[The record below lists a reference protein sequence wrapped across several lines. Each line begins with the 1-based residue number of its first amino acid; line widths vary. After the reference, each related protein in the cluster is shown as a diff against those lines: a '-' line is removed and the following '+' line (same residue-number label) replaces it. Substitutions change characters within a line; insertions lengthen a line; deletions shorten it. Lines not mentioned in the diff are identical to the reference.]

1 MYNVYVIMYNVYV
14 IMYNVYLIMYNCRC
28 NYVYVIMYNVY
39 LIMYNVTCTLYIIRH
54 TLYISVRATSLSV
67 MQLFSYPRKINN
79 KVLLKHDLAE
89 VNVIIVIIPTWFDIY
104 VATVSKGS
112 L

>member
-1 MYNVYVIMYNVYV
+1 MYNVYAIMYNVYVIMYNVYV
-14 IMYNVYLIMYNCRC
+14 
-28 NYVYVIMYNVY
+28 
-39 LIMYNVTCTLYIIRH
+39 
-54 TLYISVRATSLSV
+54 ISVRATSLSV

-79 KVLLKHDLAE
+79 KALLKHDLAE